1 MTPEEE
7 ELLAEAEI
15 GEAARKFIA
24 SDLGKCVIGMAK
36 QDAEDALGKLALV
49 DPDDKLRIVELQRE
63 AAFGN
68 RFEQYLAELISRG
81 DNALDV
87 LMENK

>member
-1 MTPEEE
+1 MI
-7 ELLAEAEI
+7 AEVEI
-15 GEAARKFIA
+15 GEAARKFVE
-24 SDLGKCVIGMAK
+24 SDLGKCVIGMAR
-36 QDAEDALGKLALV
+36 QDAEEARNKLALV
-49 DPDDKLRIVELQRE
+49 DPNDKLKIVELQRE

-87 LMENK
+87 LMESK